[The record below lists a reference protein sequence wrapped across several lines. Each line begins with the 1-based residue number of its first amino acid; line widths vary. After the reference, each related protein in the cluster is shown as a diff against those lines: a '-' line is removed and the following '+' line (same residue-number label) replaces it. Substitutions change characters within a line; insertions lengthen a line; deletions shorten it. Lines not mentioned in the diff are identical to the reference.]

1 MEDLNDGFVDW
12 SMPREGTNEKV
23 LGIVIVIMIVAII
36 ISFGLCGKK
45 TSYGH
50 TLSQD

>member
-23 LGIVIVIMIVAII
+23 LGIVIVIMIITII
-36 ISFGLCGKK
+36 ISFGLCGKNI
-45 TSYGH
+45 SFGD